1 MPQLWVMAGPNGAG
15 KSTLTSRYL
24 AGRLPIVNP
33 DTIAQELDPANP
45 TQLRVRVPAGREA
58 IRRQE
63 ALLTQG
69 VDFAMETTLAGH
81 RELAL
86 LQRAREAGYKVTLV
100 YIGVDST
107 DMLLGRIAQRVTEGG
122 HDVPTE
128 DVDRRYIR
136 SMVNL
141 AVALQSVDRA
151 FVLDNTDQRHRLL
164 LTLEENR
171 VKYLSRNLPRW
182 AQDALPSALL
192 RRRGLAR

>member
-1 MPQLWVMAGPNGAG
+1 MPQLWVVAGPNGAG
-15 KSTLTSRYL
+15 KSTLTGRYL
-24 AGRLPIVNP
+24 AGRLPVVNP

-45 TQLRVRVPAGREA
+45 TQVRIRVRAGREA
-58 IRRQE
+58 IRWQE
-63 ALLTQG
+63 TLLTQS

-107 DMLLGRIAQRVTEGG
+107 DVLLGRIAQRVTEGG

-136 SMVNL
+136 ISANL
-141 AVALQSVDRA
+141 AVALQNVDRA
-151 FVLDNTDQRHRLL
+151 FVLDNTGQRYRLL
-164 LTLEENR
+164 LTLEGNQ
-171 VKYLSRNLPRW
+171 VKRLSRNLPRW
-182 AQDALPSALL
+182 AQDALPPALL
-192 RRRGLAR
+192 RR

>member
-1 MPQLWVMAGPNGAG
+1 MPQLWVIAGPNGVG

-45 TQLRVRVPAGREA
+45 TRVRIRVRAGREA

-63 ALLTQG
+63 ALLTRG
-69 VDFAMETTLAGH
+69 ADFAMETTLAGH

-86 LQRAREAGYKVTLV
+86 LQRTRETGYKITLV

-107 DMLLGRIAQRVTEGG
+107 DMLLGRIAQRVIEGG

-136 SMVNL
+136 SMANL
-141 AVALQSVDRA
+141 AAALQSVDRA
-151 FVLDNTDQRHRLL
+151 FVLDNTSQRYRLL
-164 LTLEENR
+164 LTLEGDR
-171 VKYLSRNLPRW
+171 VKRLSRNLPRW

-192 RRRGLAR
+192 RR

>member
-1 MPQLWVMAGPNGAG
+1 
-15 KSTLTSRYL
+15 
-24 AGRLPIVNP
+24 VNP

-45 TQLRVRVPAGREA
+45 ARVRSCVQAGREA
-58 IRRQE
+58 IRWQE

-69 VDFAMETTLAGH
+69 ADFAMETTLAGH

-86 LQRAREAGYKVTLV
+86 LQRAKEGGYKVTLV

-107 DMLLGRIAQRVTEGG
+107 DMLLGRITQRVTEGG

-136 SMVNL
+136 SMANL

-151 FVLDNTDQRHRLL
+151 FVLDNTGRRYRLL
-164 LTLEENR
+164 LSLESGQ
-171 VKYLSRNLPRW
+171 VKRLSRNLLRW
-182 AQDALPSALL
+182 AQDALPTALL
-192 RRRGLAR
+192 RH

>member
-1 MPQLWVMAGPNGAG
+1 MPQLWVVAGPNGAG
-15 KSTLTSRYL
+15 KSTLTGRYL
-24 AGRLPIVNP
+24 TDRLPVVNP

-45 TQLRVRVPAGREA
+45 TQVRIRVRAGREA
-58 IRRQE
+58 IRWQE
-63 ALLTQG
+63 TLLTQS

-136 SMVNL
+136 SSANL
-141 AVALQSVDRA
+141 AVALQNVDRA
-151 FVLDNTDQRHRLL
+151 FVLDNTGQRYRLL
-164 LTLEENR
+164 LTLEGNQ
-171 VKYLSRNLPRW
+171 VKRLSRNLPRW
-182 AQDALPSALL
+182 AQDALPPALL
-192 RRRGLAR
+192 RR

>member
-45 TQLRVRVPAGREA
+45 TRVRIRVRAGREA

-63 ALLTQG
+63 ALLTRG
-69 VDFAMETTLAGH
+69 ADFAMETTLAGH

-86 LQRAREAGYKVTLV
+86 LQRTRETGYKITLV

-107 DMLLGRIAQRVTEGG
+107 DMLLGRIAQRVIEGG

-136 SMVNL
+136 SMANL
-141 AVALQSVDRA
+141 AAALQSVDRA
-151 FVLDNTDQRHRLL
+151 FVLDNTSQRYRLL
-164 LTLEENR
+164 LTLEGDR
-171 VKYLSRNLPRW
+171 VKRLSRNLPRW

-192 RRRGLAR
+192 RR

>member
-1 MPQLWVMAGPNGAG
+1 MPQLWVVAGPNGAG
-15 KSTLTSRYL
+15 KSALVGRYL

-33 DTIAQELDPANP
+33 DTISQELDPANP
-45 TQLRVRVPAGREA
+45 TRVRIRVRAGREA
-58 IRRQE
+58 IRQQE
-63 ALLTQG
+63 ALLAQG
-69 VDFAMETTLAGH
+69 ADFALETTLAGH

-86 LQRAREAGYKVTLV
+86 LQRARKAGYKVTLV

-107 DMLLGRIAQRVTEGG
+107 DVLLGRITQRVTEGG

-136 SMVNL
+136 SMANL

-151 FVLDNTDQRHRLL
+151 FVLDNTGQRYRLL
-164 LTLEENR
+164 LALEGDWLKR
-171 VKYLSRNLPRW
+171 LSRNLPRW

-192 RRRGLAR
+192 QRRGLAR

>member
-1 MPQLWVMAGPNGAG
+1 MAGPNGAG

-45 TQLRVRVPAGREA
+45 TRVRIRVRAGREA

-63 ALLTQG
+63 ALLTRG
-69 VDFAMETTLAGH
+69 ADFAMETTLAGH

-86 LQRAREAGYKVTLV
+86 LQRTRETGYKITLV

-107 DMLLGRIAQRVTEGG
+107 DMLLGRIAQRVIEGG

-136 SMVNL
+136 SMANL
-141 AVALQSVDRA
+141 AAALQSVDRA
-151 FVLDNTDQRHRLL
+151 FVLDNTSQRYRLL
-164 LTLEENR
+164 LTLEGDR
-171 VKYLSRNLPRW
+171 VKRLSRNLPRW

-192 RRRGLAR
+192 RR